1 MCYFVTTAPRP
12 VQVKERMPP
21 ITLAYHKNAAHES
34 FNELLLS
41 ALLKD
46 MDGRSVTRLPVLDD
60 RRPGWVV
67 HKATVNEFLAHRAL
81 QTVGEPDAG
90 RSAA

>member
-1 MCYFVTTAPRP
+1 MSRST
-12 VQVKERMPP
+12 
-21 ITLAYHKNAAHES
+21 S
-34 FNELLLS
+34 LLLS

-67 HKATVNEFLAHRAL
+67 HKATVNEFLAQGSWRCW
-81 QTVGEPDAG
+81 
-90 RSAA
+90 